1 MAVFAIYHKMFG
13 GSKELYR
20 FFDTKE
26 EAEQYL
32 RSDEFW
38 GSAFDKYNTGY
49 RESEIRE
56 RYEIA
61 EMPLSKV
68 LNIILEFSNGLES
81 RLDQHNM

>member
-1 MAVFAIYHKMFG
+1 MVVFVIYHKMFG

-26 EAEQYL
+26 DAEQYL

-49 RESEIRE
+49 RENEIRE
-56 RYEIA
+56 HYEIV

-68 LNIILEFSNGLES
+68 LNIILEFSNDLES
-81 RLDQHNM
+81 RLDHHNM

>member
-1 MAVFAIYHKMFG
+1 MVVFAIYHKMFG
-13 GSKELYR
+13 GSKELHK

-38 GSAFDKYNTGY
+38 GSAFDKYNTDY